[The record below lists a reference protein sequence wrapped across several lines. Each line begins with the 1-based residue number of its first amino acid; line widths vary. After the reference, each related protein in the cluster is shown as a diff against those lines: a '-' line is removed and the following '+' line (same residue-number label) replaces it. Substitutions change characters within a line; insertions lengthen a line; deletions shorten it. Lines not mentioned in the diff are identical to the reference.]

1 MKILLNELQ
10 EIQDRFGWLPEEQ
23 LLELAERRSLP
34 PARLY
39 GIVSFYSRFYTEP
52 VEKYIIRVCKSIS
65 CGINGSEHIRQALE
79 DCLQMTDGHSRD
91 GQFRL
96 EMVECLGQC
105 GEAPVMTINDRV
117 FSRLTPEEA
126 VRIVTEYQQNRPLE
140 ENEVG

>member
-10 EIQDRFGWLPEEQ
+10 EIQDKFGWLPEEQ
-23 LLELAERRSLP
+23 LLALAERRGLP

-52 VEKYIIRVCKSIS
+52 VEKYIIRICKSIS
-65 CGINGSEHIRQALE
+65 CGINGCDQIRQAVE
-79 DCLQMTDGHSRD
+79 DCLQVKDGHSRD

-117 FSRLTPEEA
+117 FSSLTPEKA
-126 VRIVTEYQQNRPLE
+126 VRIVSDYQQNRASE
-140 ENEVG
+140 GTGVS